1 MEPGMYLM
9 TVKTTQ
15 VTEHDNEKILK
26 TEFMNGYIK
35 FWSDIFLPRIHKYAT
50 KDLRL
55 ISSFDKKC

>member
-1 MEPGMYLM
+1 MYLM

-35 FWSDIFLPRIHKYAT
+35 F
-50 KDLRL
+50 
-55 ISSFDKKC
+55 